1 MNDQKTSMRFP
12 LQPVALMAISI
23 ALLGGC
29 GFGAEEI
36 LFVTK
41 STVGVDFDAQP
52 PTASI
57 AISRQEGL
65 LEPTFE
71 DGKTLPV
78 LSSFRPENKG
88 IVSGNV
94 GQTFAVGDAA
104 VAMATLYN
112 NPDYLFVPGSDNWET
127 DVAARFDSTLTL
139 DGPVTLPGGKA
150 KRDHK
155 EVRPVF
161 FGTRTSLGLAVNW
174 SAITSA
180 IPDSF
185 QLGYR
190 RKEVALAPVN
200 YVEKTGTSTSKTHVG
215 TPSLLATIDVAT
227 KASNAQDTE
236 VTWLQY
242 FATGRAA
249 TALALRRDVR
259 AAMLSR
265 MDPKQA
271 TAFQVRGGG
280 LTKVAVV
287 SLIYGALKDQE
298 NVQAKFHV
306 SRLDALGSKVPANYP
321 FNKYGEKDDGS
332 GIRIENQ
339 KGSDFDT
346 SVVGYDKLAQYWG
359 EILNTSK
366 LLRKTITETDD
377 PIQVNDTPLD
387 DEIRKTLM
395 TDLEHT
401 HTAKE
406 KLLIALEKTSDVI
419 VDAVDYYLSLPE

>member
-1 MNDQKTSMRFP
+1 MNDQKIPTSIF
-12 LQPVALMAISI
+12 LQPFALMAISV

-29 GFGAEEI
+29 GFGDEEI

-41 STVGVDFDAQP
+41 SSVGVDFDAQP

-112 NPDYLFVPGSDNWET
+112 NPDFVFVPGSGDWNR
-127 DVAARFDSTLTL
+127 DVSAKFDSTLKLEGT
-139 DGPVTLPGGKA
+139 VTLPRGKK
-150 KRDHK
+150 KRDPK

-161 FGTRTSLGLAVNW
+161 FGTRTSLGLSLNW
-174 SAITSA
+174 SAMTSA
-180 IPDSF
+180 MPDSF

-190 RKEVALAPVN
+190 RKEVALAPVS
-200 YVEKTGTSTSKTHVG
+200 YVEKTENGIIQTRVG

-227 KASNAQDTE
+227 DVSNAQDTE

-265 MDPKQA
+265 MDPRQA
-271 TAFQVRGGG
+271 SAFQVRGGG
-280 LTKVAVV
+280 MTKVAVV
-287 SLIYGALKDQE
+287 SLIYGALKEGKDE
-298 NVQAKFHV
+298 QAKFHV
-306 SRLDALGSKVPANYP
+306 SRLNALGSKVPATYP
-321 FNKYGEKDDGS
+321 FNYYVEIFDRK
-332 GIRIENQ
+332 GIRTENQ
-339 KGSDFDT
+339 KGSDFGK
-346 SVVGYDKLAQYWG
+346 SAVGYDKVVQYWA
-359 EILNTSK
+359 EILNNSTR
-366 LLRKTITETDD
+366 LGETITEADESVEVD
-377 PIQVNDTPLD
+377 GRRLD
-387 DEIRKTLM
+387 SEIRKTLM
-395 TDLEHT
+395 GDLEDT
-401 HTAKE
+401 NAAKE
-406 KLLIALEKTSDVI
+406 KLLIALDKTTDVI